1 MKNRAALIIP
11 ALAVL
16 FSLLIMPLGSPAP
29 LEAQS
34 EPFYKGKTIKIV
46 VGFTPS
52 GFYDRW
58 ARLVARYMGKY
69 IPGNPDIIVQNMPGA
84 GSVVATNY
92 VYGVAKPDGLTLGM
106 PSANVYMD
114 QLVGRGEI
122 KFDVRRF
129 HWIGTQDKR
138 HLVFYIRS
146 DTAYKSVGDIIKA
159 KEPPKCGETGT
170 TSSGY
175 LLTRII
181 DEILGGN
188 LNMVLGYPGG
198 AEVDLAV
205 EKGEVVCRGMSIDP
219 YYGREPFISWSKKGF
234 VRLLLQTGSKRDA
247 RAKDVP
253 TIYELM
259 DQYKTP
265 DINRQVVRV
274 ILAGAEFGSPL
285 FVAPGIP
292 AERIKMLREAHA
304 KSMNDQELI
313 DEAKKGK
320 MDMDPSTG
328 EELQELTKEVM
339 AQPREVIEQ
348 AKKIT
353 GM

>member
-1 MKNRAALIIP
+1 MKNRIP
-11 ALAVL
+11 LAIQNSVVL
-16 FSLLIMPLGSPAP
+16 FFLVSILALPSILR
-29 LEAQS
+29 AQA
-34 EPFYKGKTIKIV
+34 EPFYKGKTIRIV
-46 VGFTPS
+46 VGFTAG

-58 ARLVARYMGKY
+58 AREVARHMGKH

-84 GSVVATNY
+84 GSVIAANY

-106 PSANVYMD
+106 PSANIYMD
-114 QLVGRGEI
+114 QLVGRGEV
-122 KFDVRRF
+122 KFDVRKF
-129 HWIGTQDKR
+129 NWIGTQDKR

-146 DTAYKSVGDIIKA
+146 DTPFKSVGDIIKA

-175 LLTRII
+175 LLTRIV
-181 DEILGGN
+181 DEVLGGK
-188 LNMVLGYPGG
+188 LAMVMGYPGG

-219 YYGREPFISWSKKGF
+219 YFGREPFISWGKRGF
-234 VRLLLQTGSKRDA
+234 ARLLLQTGKKRDE
-247 RAKDVP
+247 RAPDVP

-265 DINRQVVRV
+265 EINRKVVRV

-285 FVAPGIP
+285 FAAPGTP
-292 AERIKMLREAHA
+292 ADRVKILREAHA
-304 KSMNDQELI
+304 KSMKDPELI
-313 DEAKKGK
+313 ADAKKGK

-328 EELQELTKEVM
+328 EELEELSKEVI
-339 AQPREVIEQ
+339 AQPPDVIER
-348 AKKIT
+348 AKKIS

>member
-1 MKNRAALIIP
+1 MKNRAAFIIP
-11 ALAVL
+11 TLALFFALVG
-16 FSLLIMPLGSPAP
+16 MHLGLAAT

-34 EPFYKGKTIKIV
+34 EPFFKGKTIKIV
-46 VGFTPS
+46 VGFTPG

-69 IPGNPDIIVQNMPGA
+69 VPGNPEVIVQNMPGA

-106 PSANVYMD
+106 PSANIYMD
-114 QLVGRGEI
+114 QLVGREEI

-138 HLVFYIRS
+138 HLVFYMRS
-146 DTAYKSVGDIIKA
+146 DTPYKTVGDIVKA

-170 TSSGY
+170 TSQGY
-175 LLTRII
+175 LLTRIV
-181 DEILGGN
+181 DEVLGGK

-219 YYGREPFISWSKKGF
+219 YFGREPFLSWGKKGF
-234 VRLLLQTGSKRDA
+234 VRLLLQTGSKRDP
-247 RAKDVP
+247 RAPDVP

-259 DQYKTP
+259 DQNKTP
-265 DINRQVVRV
+265 DINRRVVRV

-285 FVAPGIP
+285 FAAPGTP
-292 AERIKMLREAHA
+292 PERVKILREAHA
-304 KSMNDQELI
+304 KSMKDSELVA
-313 DEAKKGK
+313 EAKKGK

-328 EELQELTKEVM
+328 EELQDLTKEVM
-339 AQPREVIEQ
+339 AQPPEVVER
-348 AKKIT
+348 ARKIT

>member
-1 MKNRAALIIP
+1 MRNRAAHIIP
-11 ALAVL
+11 TLALFFALVG
-16 FSLLIMPLGSPAP
+16 IPLGLPAT

-34 EPFYKGKTIKIV
+34 EPFFKGKTIKIV
-46 VGFTPS
+46 VGFTPG

-58 ARLVARYMGKY
+58 ARVVARYMGKY
-69 IPGNPDIIVQNMPGA
+69 IPGNPEIIVQNMPGA

-106 PSANVYMD
+106 PSANIYMD
-114 QLVGRGEI
+114 QLVGREQI

-129 HWIGTQDKR
+129 YWIGTQDKR
-138 HLVFYIRS
+138 HMVFYMRS
-146 DTAYKSVGDIIKA
+146 DTPYKTLGDIVKA

-175 LLTRII
+175 LLTRIV
-181 DEILGGN
+181 DEVLGGK

-219 YYGREPFISWSKKGF
+219 YFGREPFISWGKKGF
-234 VRLLLQTGSKRDA
+234 VRLLLQTGSKRDT
-247 RAKDVP
+247 RAPDIP

-265 DINRQVVRV
+265 DINRRVVRV

-285 FVAPGIP
+285 FAAPATLP
-292 AERIKMLREAHA
+292 ERAKILREAHA
-304 KSMNDQELI
+304 KSMKDPELVA
-313 DEAKKGK
+313 EAKKGK

-339 AQPREVIEQ
+339 AQPPEVVER
-348 AKKIT
+348 ARKIT

>member
-1 MKNRAALIIP
+1 MKKRAALTIQ
-11 ALAVL
+11 ALALL
-16 FSLLIMPLGSPAP
+16 FSFLIMPLGLPAT

-34 EPFYKGKTIKIV
+34 EPFFKGKSIKIV
-46 VGFTPS
+46 VGFTPG

-58 ARLVARYMGKY
+58 ARAVARYMGKY
-69 IPGNPDIIVQNMPGA
+69 IPGNPEIIVQNMPGA

-106 PSANVYMD
+106 PSANIYMD
-114 QLVGRGEI
+114 QLVGRDEI
-122 KFDVRRF
+122 KFDVRKF
-129 HWIGTQDKR
+129 QWIGTQDKR
-138 HLVFYIRS
+138 HLIFYIRS
-146 DTAYKSVGDIIKA
+146 DAPYKSVGDIIKA

-170 TSSGY
+170 TSQGY
-175 LLTRII
+175 LLTRIV
-181 DEILGGN
+181 DEVLGGK

-198 AEVDLAV
+198 AEIDLAV
-205 EKGEVVCRGMSIDP
+205 EKGEVICRGMSIDP
-219 YYGREPFISWSKKGF
+219 YFGREPFISWGKKNF
-234 VRLLLQTGSKRDA
+234 VRLLLQTRSKRDT
-247 RAKDVP
+247 RAPDIP

-265 DINRQVVRV
+265 DINRRVVRV
-274 ILAGAEFGSPL
+274 ILAGAEFGSPI
-285 FVAPGIP
+285 FAAPGTS
-292 AERIKMLREAHA
+292 AERVKILREAHA
-304 KSMNDQELI
+304 KSMKDPELI
-313 DEAKKGK
+313 AEANKGK

-339 AQPREVIEQ
+339 AQPREVVEQ